1 MDVSFQTSTEADLH
15 YSWRAR
21 FCEGAT
27 NRNYFEAELVIVMG
41 RRASNVSEAEAL
53 SYVFGYATGNDF
65 TASDLQSRSS
75 QWMIG
80 KNSDGFGPVGPTSCA
95 PTT

>member
-1 MDVSFQTSTEADLH
+1 
-15 YSWRAR
+15 
-21 FCEGAT
+21 
-27 NRNYFEAELVIVMG
+27 MG